1 MQKFG
6 KSQPVRRFEDPRF
19 LTGRGRYVDDIAP
32 EGALHAFVVRAPVAH
47 GRIASLDVSAAAE
60 AEGVALVLTAADLA
74 AMGAT
79 NSMGTD
85 PVENK
90 DGSKGAW
97 PVRPFL
103 AAEKVCFVGEPVALI
118 VAETLGQAR
127 DAAELV
133 VLEIEDLPVSV
144 GLEPGGSTI
153 HPEAPGNLAFDWATG
168 DRAAVEAAMA
178 GAAHRVVTR
187 VEHNRIMVA
196 SMEPRG
202 AYAEWDGAKLHLCV
216 NGQGVWGQKD
226 ELIAAF
232 GLAKDT
238 VRVTNPDVGGGF
250 GMKGATYPE
259 YFAISAAAMKLGRPV
274 RWMSDRTEAMLSDN
288 GGRDLVS
295 ETELAFDADH
305 RLLAYRVRNVSNLGA
320 YNSGYAQH
328 IQSTLFAKVL
338 MGVYDCQLTWLDV
351 QGVFTNTAP
360 VDAYRGAGR
369 PEAIFALERS
379 MDNAAR
385 VLGVDGWELRRKNF
399 IPAAAFPYRSATGE
413 KYDVGDFHRVLARVE
428 AECDRAGFAARK
440 AESARRGK
448 LRGLGLCYYIESILG
463 DPSEGARIVFEADGT
478 VSLYVGTQSGGQG
491 HETVYAQFLSDQSG
505 IPVERIRVVQGDS
518 DLIARGGGT
527 GGSRSTTVQ
536 ANVTLDAVADI
547 VKGFAAFV
555 AEEAGVDASRVSFD
569 DERFRAEG
577 SNLTPT
583 MIEVAEMARAKGRAE
598 LLTWERRSKIPGRS
612 YPNGAHVAEVEI
624 DPETGV
630 TEVVR
635 YTVTDDFGNLLNP
648 MLAEG
653 QVHGGVAQG
662 IGQAITE
669 RVVYDDNGQLL
680 TASFMDY
687 ALPRAEDLP
696 MFGFTTEP
704 VPSTANQLGMKG
716 CGEAG
721 TVGALAAVSN
731 AVADAVWERGV
742 REVQMPFTPLRVW
755 EMLGQV
761 KVAAE

>member
-1 MQKFG
+1 MEKFG
-6 KSQPVRRFEDPRF
+6 KSQPVKRFEDQRF

-32 EGALHAFVVRAPVAH
+32 EGALHAFVFRSPVAH
-47 GRIASLDVSAAAE
+47 ARIAALDVSGAAE
-60 AEGVALVLTAADLA
+60 AEGVALVLTAANLA

-79 NSMGTD
+79 NSMETD
-85 PVENK
+85 PVRNK

-103 AAEKVCFVGEPVALI
+103 ASEKVCFVGEPVALV
-118 VAETLGQAR
+118 VAETYVQAR
-127 DAAELV
+127 DAAELIGFDY
-133 VLEIEDLPVSV
+133 EELPVSV
-144 GLEPGGSTI
+144 GIEPGGPAI
-153 HPEAPGNLAFDWATG
+153 HAEAPGNLAFDYGLG
-168 DRAAVEAAMA
+168 DAAAVEAAMA
-178 GAAHRVVTR
+178 GAAHRVVCR

-202 AYAEWDGAKLHLCV
+202 AYAEWDGARLHLCV

-226 ELIAAF
+226 ELVGAF
-232 GLAKDT
+232 GLAPDA

-250 GMKGATYPE
+250 GMKGMTYPE
-259 YFAISAAAMKLGRPV
+259 YFAISAAAMTLGRPV

-288 GGRDLVS
+288 AGRDLVS
-295 ETELAFDADH
+295 ETELGFDADH
-305 RLLAYRVRNVSNLGA
+305 RMVAYRVRNVSNLGA

-328 IQSTLFAKVL
+328 IQSSLFAKVL
-338 MGVYDCQLTWLDV
+338 MGVYDCQATYLEA

-385 VLGVDGWELRRKNF
+385 VMGVDGWELRRKNF

-428 AECDRAGFAARK
+428 AECDRAGFTARR
-440 AESARRGK
+440 AESAKRGR

-463 DPSEGARIVFEADGT
+463 DATEGAKIVFEEDGS
-478 VSLYVGTQSGGQG
+478 VSLYVGTQSNGQG
-491 HETVYAQFLSDQSG
+491 HETVYAQFLSDQTG

-518 DLIARGGGT
+518 DLIAKGGGT

-536 ANVTLDAVADI
+536 NNVTLDAVGDI
-547 VKGFAAFV
+547 VAAFRAFV
-555 AEEAGVDASRVSFD
+555 AEEAGVEPARVSFD

-583 MIEVAEMARAKGRAE
+583 VMELAEMARAKGRAD
-598 LLTWERRSKIPGRS
+598 LLSWEKRSKLPGRS

-630 TEVVR
+630 TEVLR

-761 KVAAE
+761 RVAAE

>member
-1 MQKFG
+1 MAG
-6 KSQPVRRFEDPRF
+6 SSAE
-19 LTGRGRYVDDIAP
+19 
-32 EGALHAFVVRAPVAH
+32 ELHS
-47 GRIASLDVSAAAE
+47 GG
-60 AEGVALVLTAADLA
+60 GV
-74 AMGAT
+74 
-79 NSMGTD
+79 
-85 PVENK
+85 
-90 DGSKGAW
+90 
-97 PVRPFL
+97 
-103 AAEKVCFVGEPVALI
+103 
-118 VAETLGQAR
+118 
-127 DAAELV
+127 
-133 VLEIEDLPVSV
+133 PVSV
-144 GLEPGGSTI
+144 GHGREVRRGRFP
-153 HPEAPGNLAFDWATG
+153 P
-168 DRAAVEAAMA
+168 RA
-178 GAAHRVVTR
+178 
-187 VEHNRIMVA
+187 
-196 SMEPRG
+196 
-202 AYAEWDGAKLHLCV
+202 
-216 NGQGVWGQKD
+216 
-226 ELIAAF
+226 
-232 GLAKDT
+232 
-238 VRVTNPDVGGGF
+238 
-250 GMKGATYPE
+250 
-259 YFAISAAAMKLGRPV
+259 
-274 RWMSDRTEAMLSDN
+274 
-288 GGRDLVS
+288 
-295 ETELAFDADH
+295 
-305 RLLAYRVRNVSNLGA
+305 
-320 YNSGYAQH
+320 
-328 IQSTLFAKVL
+328 
-338 MGVYDCQLTWLDV
+338 
-351 QGVFTNTAP
+351 
-360 VDAYRGAGR
+360 GAGR
-369 PEAIFALERS
+369 
-379 MDNAAR
+379 
-385 VLGVDGWELRRKNF
+385 
-399 IPAAAFPYRSATGE
+399 
-413 KYDVGDFHRVLARVE
+413 

-440 AESARRGK
+440 AESARKGK

-463 DPSEGARIVFEADGT
+463 DPSEGAKVVFEADGT

-491 HETVYAQFLSDQSG
+491 HETVYAQFLADQSG

-518 DLIARGGGT
+518 DLIAKGGGT

-536 ANVTLDAVADI
+536 TNVTLDAVADI

-555 AEEAGVDASRVSFD
+555 AEEAGVDAGRVTFD

-583 MIEVAEMARAKGRAE
+583 MIEVAEMARAKGRAD

-704 VPSTANQLGMKG
+704 VPSKANQLGMKG

-742 REVQMPFTPLRVW
+742 REVQMPFTPCGCGRCW
-755 EMLGQV
+755 AGEGCR
-761 KVAAE
+761 

>member
-1 MQKFG
+1 MEKFG
-6 KSQPVRRFEDPRF
+6 KSQPVRRFEDQRF
-19 LTGRGRYVDDIAP
+19 LTGQGRYVDDIAP
-32 EGALHAFVVRAPVAH
+32 EAALHAFVFRSPVAH
-47 GRIASLDVSAAAE
+47 ARIAGLDTGAAAE
-60 AEGVALVLTAADLA
+60 APGVALVLTAADLVER
-74 AMGAT
+74 GAT
-79 NSMGTD
+79 NAMETD
-85 PVENK
+85 LVRNR
-90 DGSKGAW
+90 DGSRGAA

-103 AAEKVCFVGEPVALI
+103 AEGKVSFVGEPVALV
-118 VAETLGQAR
+118 VAETLDQAR
-127 DAAELV
+127 DAAELIGFETEE
-133 VLEIEDLPVSV
+133 LAVSV
-144 GLEPGGSTI
+144 GLEPGGPTI
-153 HPEAPGNLAFDWATG
+153 HEEAPGNLAYDYALG
-168 DRAAVEAAMA
+168 DVAAVERAME
-178 GAAHRVVTR
+178 GAAHRVTTR

-226 ELIAAF
+226 ELVAAF
-232 GLAKDT
+232 GLKPEA

-250 GMKGATYPE
+250 GMKGMTYPE
-259 YFAISAAAMKLGRPV
+259 YFAIAAAAMTLGRPV

-288 GGRDLVS
+288 AGRDLVS

-305 RLLAYRVRNVSNLGA
+305 RMLAYRVRNVSNLGA

-328 IQSTLFAKVL
+328 IQSSLFAKVL
-338 MGVYDCQLTWLDV
+338 MGVYDCQTTLLEV
-351 QGVFTNTAP
+351 RGVFTNTAP

-385 VLGVDGWELRRKNF
+385 VMGVDGWELRRKNF
-399 IPAAAFPYRSATGE
+399 IPAGAFPYRSATGE

-428 AECDRAGFAARK
+428 RECDRAGFAARK
-440 AESARRGK
+440 AEAGRRGR

-463 DPSEGARIVFEADGT
+463 DAVENAKVVFEADGT
-478 VSLYVGTQSGGQG
+478 VSLHVGTQSNGQG
-491 HETVYAQFLSDQSG
+491 HETVYAQFLSDQTG
-505 IPVERIRVVQGDS
+505 IPVERIRIVQGDS
-518 DLIARGGGT
+518 DLIAWGGGT

-536 ANVTLDAVADI
+536 NNVTLDAVGDI
-547 VKGFAAFV
+547 VAGFRAFV
-555 AEEAGVDASRVSFD
+555 AGEAGVEAAKVAFD

-583 MIEVAEMARAKGRAE
+583 MMEVADMARAKGRAD
-598 LLTWERRSKIPGRS
+598 LLTWEKRSKLPGRS

-687 ALPRAEDLP
+687 ALPRADDLP
-696 MFGFTTEP
+696 MFGFSTEP

-731 AVADAVWERGV
+731 AVADALWERGV
-742 REVQMPFTPLRVW
+742 TEVQMPFTSLRVW
-755 EMLGQV
+755 EMLRQV